1 MNPAPCGSGQTQRR
15 RRPARQSQHLH
26 RTWGHAGFSALA
38 LCLALAIALP
48 GCKSMLP
55 SGVTT
60 SPLPWSNYDEAH
72 AAVDR
77 ITPYQTTRAELRA
90 IGIDPAVNPS
100 ITILSYTDL
109 RQRLTGMAAV
119 DPTRRERGIS
129 DCLDTGKRCTAY
141 WIDVRQ
147 VRTKRVGNFWLD
159 MLNFRRDE
167 VTTGWSFTA
176 LVVFIDDLAVYALA
190 GGQPNV
196 NSEQI
201 TRNPLGP
208 LQGIGQSLRP
218 TVP

>member
-1 MNPAPCGSGQTQRR
+1 MT
-15 RRPARQSQHLH
+15 
-26 RTWGHAGFSALA
+26 LA
-38 LCLALAIALP
+38 LCLAAAMSQS

-55 SGVTT
+55 SGVSTA
-60 SPLPWSNYDEAH
+60 PLPWSSYDEAL
-72 AAVDR
+72 AAIDR
-77 ITPYQTTRAELRA
+77 IIPYQTTRPELRA

-109 RQRLTGMAAV
+109 LQRFAAVAAV
-119 DPTRRERGIS
+119 DPARRERGVS
-129 DCLDTGKRCTAY
+129 DCLDVGKRCTAY

-147 VRTKRVGNFWLD
+147 VKTKRVGNFWLD

-167 VTTGWSFTA
+167 VTAGWSFTA

-196 NSEQI
+196 NTEQI

-218 TVP
+218 SLP